1 MRAIPSS
8 ITTSSPADAGFDDS
22 TGSTN
27 FLSEQTGRVQFT
39 ANSNSG
45 TSYYYYTITADAEL

>member
-1 MRAIPSS
+1 MVTGDVGIG
-8 ITTSSPADAGFDDS
+8 IDPANAGFDS
-22 TGSTN
+22 GTGSTA

-39 ANSNSG
+39 SNSTSA